1 MKANT
6 TKSIKNQRG
15 LGMLQW
21 ALVIA
26 IAGFFLLFAFKV
38 IPLYAENRYVESA
51 LRSLET
57 GGEKLEQM
65 TDTEIKSKLN
75 NFYMINNVR
84 SEGPTA
90 NIKIERE
97 SEKAVVTV
105 DYETRVPLF
114 WNIDLVVSFQNH
126 LDSTRPGQ
134 CCKPVA
140 PLKTK
145 YFVLTLKYQRL
156 EQRLG
161 YHFEDQRQ
169 LQLALTH
176 RSHGATNNER
186 LEFLGDS
193 ILNFIVGEELFKRF
207 PEVREGQLSRLRSQM
222 VKGDTLAELAREF
235 ELGECLVLGEGEMK
249 SGGHRRDSILAD
261 SVEAIIGAI
270 YLASGLDICRERV
283 LTWFAPRLN
292 ELGLN
297 TSAKDSKSR
306 LQEYM
311 QAQRQPLPEYV
322 VVDVGGEGHAQ
333 MFTVECR
340 VVLTKQPTSATA
352 SSRREAE
359 KQAAVLMLAQL
370 KID

>member
-1 MKANT
+1 
-6 TKSIKNQRG
+6 
-15 LGMLQW
+15 
-21 ALVIA
+21 
-26 IAGFFLLFAFKV
+26 
-38 IPLYAENRYVESA
+38 
-51 LRSLET
+51 
-57 GGEKLEQM
+57 
-65 TDTEIKSKLN
+65 
-75 NFYMINNVR
+75 
-84 SEGPTA
+84 
-90 NIKIERE
+90 
-97 SEKAVVTV
+97 
-105 DYETRVPLF
+105 
-114 WNIDLVVSFQNH
+114 
-126 LDSTRPGQ
+126 
-134 CCKPVA
+134 
-140 PLKTK
+140 
-145 YFVLTLKYQRL
+145 VLTLKYQRL

-193 ILNFIVGEELFKRF
+193 ILNFIVGEALFKRF
-207 PEVREGQLSRLRSQM
+207 PEAREGQLSRLRSQM

-283 LTWFAPRLN
+283 LVWFAPRLN
-292 ELGLN
+292 ELGLD

-306 LQEYM
+306 LQEYL

-322 VVDVGGEGHAQ
+322 VAEVGGEGHAQ
-333 MFTVECR
+333 VFTIECR
-340 VVLTKQPTSATA
+340 VALAKTPTVATA

-359 KQAAVLMLAQL
+359 KQAAALMLVHL